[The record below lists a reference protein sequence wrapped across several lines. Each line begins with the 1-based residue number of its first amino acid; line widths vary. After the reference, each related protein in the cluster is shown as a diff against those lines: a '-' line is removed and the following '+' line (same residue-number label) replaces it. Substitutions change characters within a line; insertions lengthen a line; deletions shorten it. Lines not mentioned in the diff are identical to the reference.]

1 MSVPTPPDSRPRRR
15 PIDRLRRAVRTAALT
30 GTVRLLAAAFALL
43 PWRAA
48 QAIGRGIG
56 RLGWR
61 ASSALRLRDRRRT
74 LEHLAVAF
82 PELSEAERR
91 RIARA
96 CYLHLGTVLGE
107 MLWLL
112 TRDCRRLAEHLRT
125 EGLDRVAAIRASG
138 RPVVFFTGHCG
149 NWELLA
155 AAVNCSGLS
164 MAVVAR
170 ELDEEGLQ
178 RLLTR
183 ARGRFGTRVID
194 RGAPSAARELLRAMR
209 DGAVGMLIDQDT
221 KVDGD
226 WVPFFGRPAY
236 TPIGAARLALHQDAA
251 VIPCFVQR
259 LEDGSHV
266 ARFDEPLELP
276 ADPLEA
282 TAVMT
287 ERIEEHVRQVPEQW
301 VWMHRRWR
309 RQPEPQTRSTSQPHT
324 QPQAER

>member
-1 MSVPTPPDSRPRRR
+1 MSVPQAPDSRPRRR
-15 PIDRLRRAVRTAALT
+15 PIDRLRRGVRTALVT
-30 GTVRLLAAAFALL
+30 GAVRLLAAAFSLI
-43 PWRAA
+43 PWRLA

-56 RLGWR
+56 RAGWR
-61 ASSALRLRDRRRT
+61 VSSAFRLRDHRRT
-74 LEHLAVAF
+74 LDHLELAF
-82 PELSEAERR
+82 PDLPEAERR

-96 CYLHLGTVLGE
+96 CYHHLGTVLGE

-112 TRDCRRLAEHLRT
+112 SRDCRRLARHLRT
-125 EGLDRVAAIRASG
+125 EGLDRVAEIRASG

-170 ELDEEGLQ
+170 ALDEAGLQ
-178 RLLTR
+178 DLLTR

-194 RGAPSAARELLRAMR
+194 RGAPSAARELLRALR

-236 TPIGAARLALHQDAA
+236 TPIGAARLALHRDAA

-259 LEDGSHV
+259 LPDGSHV
-266 ARFDEPLELP
+266 ARFQ
-276 ADPLEA
+276 DPLDLPDDPVEA
-282 TAVMT
+282 TAAMT
-287 ERIEEHVRQVPEQW
+287 RMIEEQIRRVPEQW

-309 RQPEPQTRSTSQPHT
+309 RQPPLPETDTGR
-324 QPQAER
+324 

>member
-1 MSVPTPPDSRPRRR
+1 MSVPSAPDSHRRRR
-15 PIDRLRRAVRTAALT
+15 PIDRLRRGVRTALLT
-30 GTVRLLAAAFALL
+30 GLVRLLAGAFAVL

-48 QAIGRGIG
+48 QAVGRSIGRT
-56 RLGWR
+56 GWLV
-61 ASSALRLRDRRRT
+61 SSTFRLRDRRRS
-74 LEHLAVAF
+74 LEHLRLAF
-82 PELSEAERR
+82 PERSDSERR
-91 RIARA
+91 ALARA
-96 CYLHLGTVLGE
+96 CYHHLGTVFGE
-107 MLWLL
+107 VLWMLS
-112 TRDCRRLAEHLRT
+112 RDCRRLSRHLRT

-170 ELDEEGLQ
+170 ALDEEGLQ
-178 RLLTR
+178 ALLTR

-236 TPIGAARLALHQDAA
+236 TPIGPARLALHQDAA
-251 VIPCFVQR
+251 VIPCFVER
-259 LEDGSHV
+259 LADGSHV
-266 ARFDEPLELP
+266 ARFQDPLELP
-276 ADPLEA
+276 DDPLEA

-287 ERIEEHVRQVPEQW
+287 RMIEEQIRRVPAQW

-309 RQPEPQTRSTSQPHT
+309 RQPER
-324 QPQAER
+324 